1 MCKGTSTAPYSE
13 SQQMVI
19 SRCPHLSAAN
29 TFTFMSPAHSFNPDS
44 TARPLKTTRQQMA
57 GCLETCAQ
65 RGTAFHQHRERI
77 YYTRVPSI
85 LWGFSSTGQQTS
97 QAWLS
102 LKQTVEAACSIQ
114 HSC

>member
-1 MCKGTSTAPYSE
+1 MYKGTSTAPYSE

-44 TARPLKTTRQQMA
+44 TARSLKTTRQQMA

-65 RGTAFHQHRERI
+65 RGTAFHRHRER
-77 YYTRVPSI
+77 RA
-85 LWGFSSTGQQTS
+85 LC
-97 QAWLS
+97 ALHS
-102 LKQTVEAACSIQ
+102 LGLFINRAANKPGMAQPEADS
-114 HSC
+114 